1 MFDFL
6 SIYRYWIIKPILMR
20 EQIGTEYNSFKFK
33 KYTIT
38 IDISTLAACVTKRTL
53 KILRFIKLTS
63 VVTVWRSGSDS

>member
-38 IDISTLAACVTKRTL
+38 IDISTLTACVTKRTL
-53 KILRFIKLTS
+53 IRFIKLTS